1 MENWT
6 IYIAVCQNTRSQ
18 RKFFDKSVDEGE
30 QAKPKK
36 EKKEKKDKKDKS
48 ESLKKPKGKKEKRL
62 RVADK

>member
-36 EKKEKKDKKDKS
+36 EKKDKKDKS